1 MVGRIIEGDGCVAE
15 GAAWLAAREPR
26 FAVALEQTGPLPL
39 RRRADGFAALLDAI
53 VSQQVSVASAN
64 AIWARLDAAGLT
76 DQAAMA
82 VADDDALRAV
92 GLSRQKMRYARALA
106 QADLDFAALRAAPT
120 DDVIATLVAL
130 PGIGTWTAEIYA
142 MFSLGRADVFAP
154 GDLALQEAARV
165 LFALEARPS
174 EKALR
179 AMAEAMVAL
188 AKRGSASVVGL
199 LPDRQGARGGALT
212 AGTCAAPGGFPIAT
226 AQGSRAMATADRTRD
241 HDTIRNW
248 AEARGGHPAKV
259 DTGGKGG
266 VLRIDFDPPD
276 ETLVRIDWDE
286 FFAIFDERGIDFLYD
301 EARDSR
307 FNKFVL
313 HPD

>member
-15 GAAWLAAREPR
+15 GAAWLASREPR

-39 RRRADGFAALLDAI
+39 RRRGDGFSALLDAI

-82 VADDDALRAV
+82 VAEDEALRAV

-106 QADLDFAALRAAPT
+106 QADLDFAGLRDAPT
-120 DDVIATLVAL
+120 EDVIATLVAL

-165 LFALEARPS
+165 LFALDARPS

-179 AMAEAMVAL
+179 AMAEHWSPWRSVAARL
-188 AKRGSASVVGL
+188 LWAYYRIAK
-199 LPDRQGARGGALT
+199 
-212 AGTCAAPGGFPIAT
+212 
-226 AQGSRAMATADRTRD
+226 SRD
-241 HDTIRNW
+241 
-248 AEARGGHPAKV
+248 
-259 DTGGKGG
+259 G
-266 VLRIDFDPPD
+266 VR
-276 ETLVRIDWDE
+276 
-286 FFAIFDERGIDFLYD
+286 
-301 EARDSR
+301 
-307 FNKFVL
+307 
-313 HPD
+313 